1 MRSAVV
7 GLLLASLCV
16 SSLVADDYGVILDS
30 YGELELIAGLGQ
42 LEDVNGW
49 LPSME
54 GTNALHVE
62 LSNTHMTMADAAGNL
77 YLVDKESHSVLKMT
91 PDGNIHTLSLIHI

>member
-7 GLLLASLCV
+7 GLLLASLCA

-42 LEDVNGW
+42 VED
-49 LPSME
+49 
-54 GTNALHVE
+54 E
-62 LSNTHMTMADAAGNL
+62 LS
-77 YLVDKESHSVLKMT
+77 
-91 PDGNIHTLSLIHI
+91 LSG